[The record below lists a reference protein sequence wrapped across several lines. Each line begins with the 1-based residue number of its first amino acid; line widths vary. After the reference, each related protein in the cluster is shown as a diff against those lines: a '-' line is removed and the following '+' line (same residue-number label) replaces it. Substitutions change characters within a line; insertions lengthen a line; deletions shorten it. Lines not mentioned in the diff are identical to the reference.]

1 LKKPITNKK
10 CPHTVGAF
18 FAFFNT
24 VWGVIGKRNALRQ
37 QKGAESRAFF
47 AMFAGE

>member
-1 LKKPITNKK
+1 MP
-10 CPHTVGAF
+10 PHSGGI

-24 VWGVIGKRNALRQ
+24 VWGVIEKNNALRQ